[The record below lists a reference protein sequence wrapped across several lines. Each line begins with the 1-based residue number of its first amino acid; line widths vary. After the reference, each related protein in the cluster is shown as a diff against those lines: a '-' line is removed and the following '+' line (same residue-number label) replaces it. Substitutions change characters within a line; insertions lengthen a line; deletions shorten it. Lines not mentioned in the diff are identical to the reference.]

1 MWCAATAD
9 TKCVAAAELTG
20 PNLYRIVDQM
30 HPTLITDDA
39 HRLLERQPE
48 LAHII
53 NVSWTRNTARIPRQE
68 RVNGQW
74 VTHWFDAFCPKII
87 AGINV
92 HHDVAK
98 AAAREG
104 QGFQVRG

>member
-1 MWCAATAD
+1 MWCAARLTPDA
-9 TKCVAAAELTG
+9 VAAAELTG

-39 HRLLERQPE
+39 HRLLERRPE

-53 NVSWTRNTARIPRQE
+53 NVVSWTRNTARIPRQE

-92 HHDVAK
+92 THPVAEI
-98 AAAREG
+98 RS
-104 QGFQVRG
+104 